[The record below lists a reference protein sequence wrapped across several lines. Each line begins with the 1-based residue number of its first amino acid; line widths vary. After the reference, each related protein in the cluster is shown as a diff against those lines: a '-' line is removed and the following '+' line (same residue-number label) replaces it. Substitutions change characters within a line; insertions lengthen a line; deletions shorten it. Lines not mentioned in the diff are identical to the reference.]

1 MDECVRKRSCPIAML
16 VEQVAALPCVLVLAV
31 LLTRGIIVV
40 RGHQGSM
47 DVSRE
52 GWEGHEASRSS
63 YVSS

>member
-1 MDECVRKRSCPIAML
+1 ML

-40 RGHQGSM
+40 CGHQGSM